1 MDDGWNVDANDSF
14 DRTPLHRAAYSGQ
27 KEVAKLLIA
36 KGADVNA
43 KDDEGETPL
52 LRAISFASFTTRNQK
67 RHKETIE
74 LLVNNG
80 ADVNIG
86 CDKGRT
92 PLIAAIQGSFYEYIK
107 GGNGKDKVK
116 RLKGKDT
123 VKLLI
128 ENGADV
134 NVGNVNSLGLGE
146 TPLHIAALASKS
158 EIIEFLIKAEAD
170 VNAKNSLGMTPM
182 DSAMLHPKI
191 TDLLRKHG
199 GKTSYELNA
208 TGN

>member
-1 MDDGWNVDANDSF
+1 M
-14 DRTPLHRAAYSGQ
+14 
-27 KEVAKLLIA
+27 
-36 KGADVNA
+36 NA

-74 LLVNNG
+74 LLLNNNG

-146 TPLHIAALASKS
+146 T
-158 EIIEFLIKAEAD
+158 
-170 VNAKNSLGMTPM
+170 
-182 DSAMLHPKI
+182 
-191 TDLLRKHG
+191 
-199 GKTSYELNA
+199 
-208 TGN
+208 

>member
-1 MDDGWNVDANDSF
+1 MSSEIPPATLIEAVRRSNLQGVKDFLAIGADVNNNSVMLLKFAN
-14 DRTPLHRAAYSGQ
+14 T
-27 KEVAKLLIA
+27 KEIAKLLIA

-43 KDDEGETPL
+43 KNDKGETPL
-52 LRAISFASFTTRNQK
+52 LRAISVASFTTTNKK

-86 CDKGRT
+86 CDNGRT

-134 NVGNVNSLGLGE
+134 NVV
-146 TPLHIAALASKS
+146 
-158 EIIEFLIKAEAD
+158 
-170 VNAKNSLGMTPM
+170 M
-182 DSAMLHPKI
+182 
-191 TDLLRKHG
+191 
-199 GKTSYELNA
+199 
-208 TGN
+208 